1 MLDGPSNSP
10 PTALGGAET
19 THAPLLSVITAAFV
33 TVLVQAALAFQKYR
47 FNNGLM
53 LGATLAAVD
62 WYEDTT
68 RRKGLPPSRRIVLL
82 IATSAAALALA
93 LQQVARVF
101 VTGLPPPSRT
111 RDNPYVDI
119 AHFCP

>member
-1 MLDGPSNSP
+1 MLR
-10 PTALGGAET
+10 ET
-19 THAPLLSVITAAFV
+19 THADLISVMIAAVVTLS
-33 TVLVQAALAFQKYR
+33 VQAALAFQKYR

-82 IATSAAALALA
+82 IATSAAAFTLV
-93 LQQVARVF
+93 LQQAARVF
-101 VTGLPPPSRT
+101 VTGLPHAITNS
-111 RDNPYVDI
+111 
-119 AHFCP
+119 